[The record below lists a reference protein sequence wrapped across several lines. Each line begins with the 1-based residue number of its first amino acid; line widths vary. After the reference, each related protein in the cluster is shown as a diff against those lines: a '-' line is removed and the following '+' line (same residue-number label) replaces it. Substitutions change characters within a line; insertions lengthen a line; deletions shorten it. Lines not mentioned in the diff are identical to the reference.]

1 MLLVN
6 SALMTFVA
14 LMAIIRLR
22 LLLTSLRVLLIFR
35 LIVFVDVSPCV
46 IVLVVSNFLIRDKK
60 WQQDIAKSLSNK
72 QFKKINSGDK

>member
-46 IVLVVSNFLIRDKK
+46 IVLVVSNFLIRGKK

-72 QFKKINSGDK
+72 QFKNY